1 VFRCKRTTETS
12 FHPLSRIT
20 PSHWRPRI
28 GIILSCSSPASPS
41 SLFTFLSTRSLPT
54 LGPTKSQPAALTLFK
69 MLEARRGAGTT
80 EWTTT
85 GDSVGGT
92 IALDNASR
100 IAAIESLR
108 GTVKNLILHSPLVTF
123 EVDAA
128 TEEAANFVSSP
139 VF

>member
-1 VFRCKRTTETS
+1 LAPSHWDYLVLL
-12 FHPLSRIT
+12 LSRI
-20 PSHWRPRI
+20 P
-28 GIILSCSSPASPS
+28 
-41 SLFTFLSTRSLPT
+41 LFTIYVPIYPLAPYARPDEV
-54 LGPTKSQPAALTLFK
+54 QPAALTLFK